1 MSEAPSKVS
10 LLSAAKALFLARGY
24 AGTSVDTICEKAG
37 VSKGSFYH
45 SFKSKEDL
53 GIGVLQWS
61 LERGGEVLGAH
72 KKVADPVEQSLVYL
86 RHLENSAQT
95 LWSDGCLLGTFANEL
110 GDTNPRLKE
119 AVATLFTAVIK
130 EIASRLKPL
139 AARPEI
145 TCTANE
151 LAEELLVILEG
162 SITLAKAYRD
172 PSRITRGIRSFRK
185 TLESQLSRAAAKAA

>member
-1 MSEAPSKVS
+1 MSEAPSKTS
-10 LLSAAKALFLARGY
+10 LLSAAKSLFLARGY

-61 LERGGEVLGAH
+61 LERGAEVLGAY
-72 KKVADPVEQSLVYL
+72 KRVSDPVAQSLAYL
-86 RHLENSAQT
+86 RHLENSAET

-110 GDTNPRLKE
+110 GDTNPRLQE

-130 EIASRLKPL
+130 EIATRLKAL
-139 AARPEI
+139 AAHPEI

-185 TLESQLSRAAAKAA
+185 TLESQISRSAAKAA

>member
-10 LLSAAKALFLARGY
+10 LLSAAKSLFLARGY

-86 RHLENSAQT
+86 RHLENSALT

-110 GDTNPRLKE
+110 GDTNPRLQE

-130 EIASRLKPL
+130 EIAARLKAL
-139 AARPEI
+139 AACPEI

-185 TLESQLSRAAAKAA
+185 TLESQISKAAAKAA